1 MNSSVNSRFEMHVI
15 STDGALTDLVSL
27 KPINTNYSSDADA
40 TINKRGVQLG
50 RLVQASSVHV
60 MPEVRAVD

>member
-1 MNSSVNSRFEMHVI
+1 MHVI
-15 STDGALTDLVSL
+15 STDRALTDLVSL